1 MWEAGNLAVN
11 WGNSQEEIQGGQ
23 ADRWTFLEPEPRIKE
38 TGNDLEGKSVSWN
51 MRVDLEIGWAQWE
64 PGKAFQGIQTIDAV
78 LSLEVKTWF
87 QLFRSMVEER
97 ATSFRLCPE
106 RHPGCSK

>member
-51 MRVDLEIGWAQWE
+51 MRVEFEWWAESGDWMSTVGTRE
-64 PGKAFQGIQTIDAV
+64 GFQGIQTIDAV
-78 LSLEVKTWF
+78 
-87 QLFRSMVEER
+87 
-97 ATSFRLCPE
+97 
-106 RHPGCSK
+106 